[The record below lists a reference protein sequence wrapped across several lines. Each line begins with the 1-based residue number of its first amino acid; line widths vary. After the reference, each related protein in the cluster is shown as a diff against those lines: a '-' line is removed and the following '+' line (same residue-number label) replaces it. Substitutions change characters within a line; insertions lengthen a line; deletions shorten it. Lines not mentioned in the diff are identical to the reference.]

1 MTENSGYD
9 ISSDIMSLTLKEPLF
24 GGTLD
29 QPIHLKFIK
38 DLKGV
43 ETNNLTSECV
53 FWDFQLNNGTGGWST
68 RGCKLLST
76 DDIYLHCECNHL
88 TNFAVLMRPYSRIQ
102 DKEEALNWISIIGCS
117 ISIFL
122 SLLTAIIYIF
132 FWKSITVNVN
142 RIINKIIVLLCLSLS
157 LAYTLFLIGVDKI
170 QNEIGCTVITALLH
184 YLFLFIFF
192 LMLALGCHYFSTIS
206 LVKLSLSKATALQSH
221 VNASSKVTFGVVTV
235 IPLSITAVTF
245 GIVYS
250 SGKDYHS
257 QTSCWLSFE
266 SGALYGFIGPVAGI
280 ILVNIIIV
288 FSLILTLYS
297 TISSEGKLKKRT
309 LAGIKSICVLLPVLG
324 VTWLFGLLSINEDV
338 VVFQYIFAL
347 LNSFQGLFIF
357 ISKCL
362 LNKKIRKLLSDRMHV
377 EGSEG
382 WRSRF
387 YTLLSSNKVST
398 NTKEFS
404 SASRIK
410 IDGEELLIKQKEGES
425 IQLNEAES
433 NSSAQLYTFMQSIV

>member
-1 MTENSGYD
+1 
-9 ISSDIMSLTLKEPLF
+9 MSLTLNEPLF

-29 QPIHLKFIK
+29 PSIHLKI
-38 DLKGV
+38 LKQDSQ
-43 ETNNLTSECV
+43 NSFSKCV
-53 FWDFQLNNGTGGWST
+53 FWDFKRNNGTGEWST

-76 DDIYLHCECNHL
+76 DLYLHCECNHL
-88 TNFAVLMRPYSRIQ
+88 TNFAVLVRPYSRIQ
-102 DKEEALNWISIIGCS
+102 DEEDALNWISIIGCS
-117 ISIFL
+117 ISVFL

-142 RIINKIIVLLCLSLS
+142 RIVNKITVLLCFSLS
-157 LAYTLFLIGVDKI
+157 MAYTLFLVGVDKI
-170 QNEIGCTVITALLH
+170 QNEVGCTIITALLH

-192 LMLALGCHYFSTIS
+192 LMLALGWHYFSSIS

-221 VNASSKVTFGVVTV
+221 ANAVGKVTWVVVTV
-235 IPLSITAVTF
+235 IPVCITAGTF

-250 SGKDYHS
+250 WDKDYHS
-257 QTSCWLSFE
+257 KTSCWLSFE

-288 FSLILTLYS
+288 FSLVVTLCS
-297 TISSEGKLKKRT
+297 TISSEGEVKKRT
-309 LAGIKSICVLLPVLG
+309 IAGIKSICTLLPVLG

-338 VVFQYIFAL
+338 VVFQYIFSL

-362 LNKKIRKLLSDRMHV
+362 LNKKIRELLRERIHI
-377 EGSEG
+377 EGSES

-387 YTLLSSNKVST
+387 YSLLSSNTVST

-404 SASRIK
+404 SASRIQT
-410 IDGEELLIKQKEGES
+410 DGEELSIKQKEGELIQGISYTRRES
-425 IQLNEAES
+425 INTA
-433 NSSAQLYTFMQSIV
+433 F